1 MSYYI
6 LKKKVESTKKRK
18 NKNIIYI
25 RLVRII
31 NGTITAAKNNKI
43 PSTACDLLWSKIPVP
58 IKYTPAKARS
68 VGIISE

>member
-1 MSYYI
+1 MKKI
-6 LKKKVESTKKRK
+6 EFKKKKK
-18 NKNIIYI
+18 NKDITYI

-58 IKYTPAKARS
+58 IKYTPAKARI